1 MTLFE
6 INENDH
12 VQTAD
17 GYNYSVYYKS
27 NRTNMYFS
35 QTLYYENH
43 RELVYEHNSLK
54 HISNEQ
60 LDIVR
65 VERKSDNGEYY
76 PIWTRVDGDILDS
89 EGFLNING
97 KNYTRKFVEE
107 LFTQMTK
114 LNKDLC
120 TNI

>member
-43 RELVYEHNSLK
+43 RELVYDHNTLK

-89 EGFLNING
+89 ECFLNING